1 MAISTYAELKQAIQN
16 WAKRSDI
23 SSVIDDFIDLA
34 EADIW
39 QRLQIREMEH
49 RTTLNSSITTRY
61 VALPSDFLHA
71 RRLKIDRS
79 ASNLSDV
86 VLEYAAPM
94 ALRVVENEGMPL
106 TFTITSQIEL
116 DRVSDQVYTLDLQYV
131 RSLTPLSASA
141 TSNAVLTRFPMVYLY
156 AALFH
161 FGNWS
166 QDDAITQK
174 YATLAEGAI
183 NSANALDRRGRYG
196 PAPGVRMLGATP

>member
-1 MAISTYAELKQAIQN
+1 MAISTYAELKTAIQN

-34 EADIW
+34 ESDIW

-49 RTTLNSSITTRY
+49 KTSLSSSITTRY

-79 ASNLSDV
+79 SDDLSDI

-94 ALRVVENEGMPL
+94 ALRTVESAGTPL

-116 DRVSDQVYTLDLQYV
+116 DRVSDEVYSLELQYV
-131 RSLTPLSASA
+131 RSLTALSAAA
-141 TSNAVLTRFPMVYLY
+141 TTNSVLTRFPMVYLY
-156 AALFH
+156 SALFH
-161 FGNWS
+161 FGQWA
-166 QDDAITQK
+166 QDDAFMTK

-183 NSANALDRRGRYG
+183 NAANALDRRGRYG
-196 PAPGVRMLGATP
+196 PAPGVRIMGSTP